1 MYIKIY
7 FKNKPL
13 FLSDKIYPEME
24 EYSRHD
30 DTMLIDELS
39 SRAVQSMIHE
49 MKLDKIHAGIMLH
62 HHVEELKKAFFKKFT
77 LVHAGGGVV
86 MNEKKEI
93 LFIYRRGFWDL
104 PKGKQDEG
112 EDILT
117 CAIREVEEETG
128 VKVLDAGKEIMQ
140 TYHSYEEFGKQI
152 LKITTWFIMHTNS
165 EEELVP
171 QTEEDILEIKWV
183 PKEALDVYLRQTYP
197 TIVDVINNLLKQ
209 AN

>member
-1 MYIKIY
+1 
-7 FKNKPL
+7 
-13 FLSDKIYPEME
+13 ME

-62 HHVEELKKAFFKKFT
+62 DHVGELKKAFFKKFN

-128 VKVLDAGKEIMQ
+128 VKVQETGKEIMQ

-165 EEELVP
+165 TEKLVP

-197 TIVDVINNLLKQ
+197 TIVDVINNLPKQ
-209 AN
+209 TN